1 MPPRGENPRGKYIAI
16 LVTFAGMRTGALPPH
31 RKSRKFFTASMK
43 TFSRVFIAVIASAR
57 AFAEGESPAARF
69 VASAHA
75 QIGKTL
81 SYDPAYTSLEYPGGD
96 VPVERGVCSDVVIRA
111 FRGMGLDLQK
121 EVHEDM
127 KRSFSLYPKN
137 WSLRKPDANIDHRRV
152 LNLMTFFKR
161 RGKSVPATKDA
172 ADYLPGDLVTCIVPK
187 NLPHIMIV
195 SDQISPLD
203 PARRLVIHNIGQGA
217 RAEDRLFE
225 FELTGHYR
233 WW

>member
-1 MPPRGENPRGKYIAI
+1 MKRFPSLFASLFVSAPWALAERPVEIA
-16 LVTFAGMRTGALPPH
+16 
-31 RKSRKFFTASMK
+31 KF
-43 TFSRVFIAVIASAR
+43 V
-57 AFAEGESPAARF
+57 EAAQ
-69 VASAHA
+69 A

-81 SYDPAYTSLEYPGGD
+81 TYDPAYTSLAYPGGD
-96 VPVERGVCSDVVIRA
+96 VPIERGVCSDVAIRA
-111 FRGMGLDLQK
+111 FRGVGFDLQK

-127 KRSFSLYPKN
+127 KRAFSLYPKN
-137 WSLRKPDANIDHRRV
+137 WDLRKPDANIDHRRV

-161 RGKSVPATKDA
+161 RGKSLPVTKNA

-195 SDQISPLD
+195 SDQVSPLD

-217 RAEDRLFE
+217 QAEDRLFE
-225 FELTGHYR
+225 FVLTGHYR

>member
-1 MPPRGENPRGKYIAI
+1 MKSPT
-16 LVTFAGMRTGALPPH
+16 LVA
-31 RKSRKFFTASMK
+31 FF
-43 TFSRVFIAVIASAR
+43 FSSLLAV
-57 AFAEGESPAARF
+57 AEPAPEVAKF
-69 VASAHA
+69 VASAEA

-81 SYDPAYTSLEYPGGD
+81 SYDPAYTTLEYPGGD
-96 VPVERGVCSDVVIRA
+96 VPIEQGVCSDVAIRA
-111 FRGMGLDLQK
+111 FRGVGIDLQK

-127 KRSFSLYPKN
+127 KRAFSAYPKN

-161 RGKSVPATKDA
+161 RGKSVPVSKNA
-172 ADYLPGDLVTCIVPK
+172 ADYRPGDLVTCLVPK

-195 SDQISPLD
+195 SDQVSPLD
-203 PARRLVIHNIGQGA
+203 PTRRLVIHNIGQGA

-225 FELTGHYR
+225 CELTGHYR

>member
-1 MPPRGENPRGKYIAI
+1 MMRLSFSLAAMLISTARLSAGRPVDIAKF
-16 LVTFAGMRTGALPPH
+16 LAAAG
-31 RKSRKFFTASMK
+31 
-43 TFSRVFIAVIASAR
+43 
-57 AFAEGESPAARF
+57 
-69 VASAHA
+69 A
-75 QIGKTL
+75 QIGTTL
-81 SYDPAYTSLEYPGGD
+81 TYDPSYTSLTYPGGD
-96 VPVERGVCSDVVIRA
+96 VPADRGVCSDVAIRA
-111 FRGMGLDLQK
+111 FRSVGLDLQK
-121 EVHEDM
+121 ELHEDM
-127 KRSFSLYPKN
+127 KRAFSAYPKN

-161 RGKSVPATKDA
+161 RGKNVPVTQNA

-195 SDQISPLD
+195 SDQVSPLD
-203 PARRLVIHNIGQGA
+203 PARRLIVHNIGQGA

>member
-1 MPPRGENPRGKYIAI
+1 MIRLIFVLAA
-16 LVTFAGMRTGALPPH
+16 LVVSSPLLPAQRP
-31 RKSRKFFTASMK
+31 
-43 TFSRVFIAVIASAR
+43 
-57 AFAEGESPAARF
+57 AEIARF
-69 VASAHA
+69 LVSAQA

-81 SYDPAYTSLEYPGGD
+81 TYDPAYTALEYPGGD
-96 VPVERGVCSDVVIRA
+96 VPFERGVCSDVAIRA
-111 FRGMGLDLQK
+111 FRGVGFDLQK

-127 KRSFSLYPKN
+127 TRAWSSYPKH
-137 WSLRKPDANIDHRRV
+137 WGLREPDANIDHRRV

-161 RGKSVPATKDA
+161 RGKNLPVTKNP
-172 ADYLPGDLVTCIVPK
+172 ADYRPGDLVTCIVPK

-195 SDQISPLD
+195 SDQLSPLD
-203 PARRLVIHNIGQGA
+203 PSRHLVIHNIGKGA

>member
-1 MPPRGENPRGKYIAI
+1 MKRLHFTP
-16 LVTFAGMRTGALPPH
+16 GALLLLSSMAMAGRPAEVA
-31 RKSRKFFTASMK
+31 KFLA
-43 TFSRVFIAVIASAR
+43 A
-57 AFAEGESPAARF
+57 AE
-69 VASAHA
+69 A

-81 SYDPAYTSLEYPGGD
+81 AYDPAYTLLDYPGGD
-96 VPVERGVCSDVVIRA
+96 VPMERGVCSDVAIRA
-111 FRGMGLDLQK
+111 FRGVGFDLQK

-127 KRSFSLYPKN
+127 KRAFSLYPEN

-161 RGKSVPATKDA
+161 RGKSVPVTKNA

-195 SDQISPLD
+195 SEQFSPLD
-203 PARRLVIHNIGQGA
+203 PSRRLVIHNIGQGA

-225 FELTGHYR
+225 FELTGHFR